1 MLDLC
6 LQSAPTRGVVGGLD
20 EGFLRG
26 LIWFLQDDY
35 CVPGCGLS
43 IQDNY
48 PHPKGAL
55 PSEVLILTGIQ
66 GDSRRKVKDNETSA
80 FS

>member
-6 LQSAPTRGVVGGLD
+6 LQPAPARGMRVPKGTNL
-20 EGFLRG
+20 LP
-26 LIWFLQDDY
+26 DDC

-43 IQDNY
+43 IQGNY
-48 PHPKGAL
+48 PLKF
-55 PSEVLILTGIQ
+55 ILTGIQ
-66 GDSRRKVKDNETSA
+66 GDSRKKVKDNETSA